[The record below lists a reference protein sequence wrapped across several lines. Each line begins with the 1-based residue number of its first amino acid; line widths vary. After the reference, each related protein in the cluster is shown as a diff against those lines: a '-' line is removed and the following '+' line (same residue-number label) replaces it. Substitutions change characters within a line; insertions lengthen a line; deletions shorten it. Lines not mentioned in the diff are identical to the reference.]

1 MQQVSVVPDDPTHGD
16 VELRS
21 TYGWLV
27 REYPV
32 VRASIYRSLEH
43 LHIARLPLPFVTQLH
58 YTHFSMVNQSRGS
71 HNTASANQDDM
82 EYHPQTGGA
91 SGNAAYDDNL
101 DYKKEDRETKRSEQ
115 SGQIPRSEFRAQ
127 PACEQF
133 LICISGEVDDLLSSS
148 TEEERDVSGY
158 TRGVDVD
165 AYKQERDMD
174 RELGQTG
181 VIDDEEAV

>member
-1 MQQVSVVPDDPTHGD
+1 
-16 VELRS
+16 
-21 TYGWLV
+21 
-27 REYPV
+27 
-32 VRASIYRSLEH
+32 
-43 LHIARLPLPFVTQLH
+43 
-58 YTHFSMVNQSRGS
+58 MVNQSRGS
-71 HNTASANQDDM
+71 HNTASANQDDI

-115 SGQIPRSEFRAQ
+115 SGQIPRR
-127 PACEQF
+127 
-133 LICISGEVDDLLSSS
+133 EVDDLLSSS